1 MNEALVSDVT
11 EEEIHAAL
19 LKIHP
24 NKALGPDGMTS
35 KVDEFFEEIAQVNQM
50 ELRSCKK
57 LPSVPNYGKNLVQ
70 ELSQSKN
77 RSSPNPK
84 SPVQDH
90 DRGAVGALSSQ
101 NEVTQQGRS
110 RMLAGQTLAAN
121 GQHVRYDIL
130 VHLTKDSCTPQRIR
144 CIEDVCR
151 LRMSLVYALTN
162 PEEFSNEV
170 NQVKMR
176 SSEPTYAEC
185 LALITFTDDYLQ
197 PGLIK
202 HNRPLFISGYLNG
215 LGITRI
221 MIDGGSAVNLLPLR
235 ILKHLGIAIHQL
247 GPSNLLIQG
256 FNQNGEQ
263 KRVKANANPFS
274 EAKAKQGEEALITQA
289 QAFTFLVI
297 DQRLGAN
304 VGSAQGPTYL
314 V

>member
-24 NKALGPDGMTS
+24 NKAPGPNGITS

-50 ELRSCKK
+50 ELRSGKK
-57 LPSVPNYGKNLVQ
+57 LPPVLNYGKNLVQ
-70 ELSQSKN
+70 ELSQFKN
-77 RSSPNPK
+77 RSSPNPE

-130 VHLTKDSCTPQRIR
+130 VHLTKYSCTPQ
-144 CIEDVCR
+144 
-151 LRMSLVYALTN
+151 LYALTN

-221 MIDGGSAVNLLPLR
+221 MIDGGSVVNLLPLR
-235 ILKHLGIAIHQL
+235 ILKHLRIAIHQL

-263 KRVKANANPFS
+263 KRVKADANPFS

-297 DQRLGAN
+297 DQHLGAN